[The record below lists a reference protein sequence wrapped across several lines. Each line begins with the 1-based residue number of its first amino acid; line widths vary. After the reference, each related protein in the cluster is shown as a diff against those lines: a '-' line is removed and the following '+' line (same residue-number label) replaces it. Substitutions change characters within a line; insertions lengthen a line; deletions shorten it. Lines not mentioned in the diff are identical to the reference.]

1 MKRYSYY
8 MFFAIL
14 IITTCLIVL
23 IIKESY
29 SLPTDNN
36 IIKVNSEL
44 EVAKYSNTK
53 TSNNYIEI
61 NTETG
66 KTSSGSF
73 TDLAKGSKYN
83 EVISE
88 AISNNDKKELIE
100 NYLLEDGRYAIN
112 ETSKPNTLEVLSI
125 YSNKRLRVN
134 TKDKKINSYGANNGI
149 FYNNYYIFTYKN
161 ELDCK
166 NAYENL
172 IKDYGKNKV
181 IIDLPIEAEQIKGW
195 GTAYMNFNT
204 KLLNINPS
212 NSIIVAVLDSGI
224 EPTHEI
230 FDGVSVLQGANMIN
244 GTLNPQDDYGH
255 GTAVSGIIAE
265 SVKGAN
271 ISILP
276 IKVLNNRGSGSLLN
290 ILNSLDYA
298 KNNGAKVA
306 NLSLAINFSKYYSS
320 EEIQSTMSYYDNIVS
335 KSPLLMICASG
346 NENVNQDSSYTYPAV
361 SNYTISVGSINEN
374 EKRSSFSNYGKTL
387 DFVAPGDYINVARLQ
402 TDNCNKNCYKPGSGT
417 SFSAPYVSAAAALT
431 LEDHPEYQNR
441 TVKNYL
447 ISISK
452 DLGAVGK
459 DVEYGFGV
467 PIFNN
472 DPKEFSDDKFIENF
486 TAALSNY
493 NYTYDGLYKKPTVT
507 LINKENKSILN
518 SNNYNVSYSNNINS
532 GTALVI
538 ITGKNDYYG
547 TLVKQFTINK
557 TKINGN
563 IHLNKNKFSYTGNKI
578 KPAITI
584 KNSRGVVINKNN
596 YYIKYSNNKN
606 IGTAT
611 ITINGKNNYNGY
623 ISKTFKIVPK
633 KVKVKKINK
642 NNNRVYIKWKKISG
656 SPTYQI
662 KYKKG
667 SKWKYKYTKKNHI
680 KIKVKNNTTIKVR
693 AIKKVSNKNYYGIWS
708 KKYKI

>member
-8 MFFAIL
+8 MFFTIL

-23 IIKESY
+23 ITKESY

-44 EVAKYSNTK
+44 EVAKYTNTK

-66 KTSSGSF
+66 LTSGASF
-73 TDLAKGSKYN
+73 TELAKGKEYK
-83 EVISE
+83 EVIDNKTN
-88 AISNNDKKELIE
+88 ITDKKELIE
-100 NYLLEDGRYAIN
+100 DYLLEDGRYAIK
-112 ETSKPNTLEVLSI
+112 ETNDNSKIEVLSI
-125 YSNKRLRVN
+125 YSNKRLRVDTNDKNIN
-134 TKDKKINSYGANNGI
+134 TYGAKTAVYYNNSYTL
-149 FYNNYYIFTYKN
+149 TYKN

-166 NAYENL
+166 NAYDNL
-172 IKDYGKNKV
+172 KKDYGNKV
-181 IIDLPIEAEQIKGW
+181 IIDLPLEENSIKGW
-195 GTAYMNFNT
+195 GTYYMQFNN

-212 NSIIVAVLDSGI
+212 NNIIVAVLDSGI
-224 EPTHEI
+224 EPSHEI
-230 FDGVSVLQGANMIN
+230 FNNINILEGVNMIN
-244 GTLNPQDDYGH
+244 GSMSAQDDFGH

-276 IKVLNNRGSGSLLN
+276 IKVLNNKGAGSLLN
-290 ILNSLDYA
+290 ILNSLEYA
-298 KNNGAKVA
+298 KNQGAKVA
-306 NLSLAINFSKYYSS
+306 NLSLAINFANYYNSD
-320 EEIQSTMSYYDNIVS
+320 EIQSTMKYYDNILA

-346 NENVNQDSSYTYPAV
+346 NDNVNQDNAYSYPSV
-361 SNYTISVGSINEN
+361 SNYTISVGSINED

-387 DFVAPGDYINVARLQ
+387 DFVAPGSDINVARPN
-402 TDNCNKNCYKPGSGT
+402 TSSCVKNCYKQGSGT
-417 SFSAPYVSAAAALT
+417 SFSAPYISAAASLV
-431 LEDHPEYQNR
+431 LVDHPEYQNR

-459 DVEYGFGV
+459 DIEYGFGV
-467 PIFNN
+467 PIFNK
-472 DPKEFSDDKFIENF
+472 DPKEFSDEKFIENY
-486 TAALSNY
+486 TATLSNY
-493 NYTYDGLYKKPTVT
+493 NYKYDGTYKKPSVT
-507 LINKENKSILN
+507 LIYNNKIIDK
-518 SNNYNVSYSNNINS
+518 NNYNINYSNNLNT
-532 GTALVI
+532 GTGLVI

-547 TLVKQFTINK
+547 TIVKSFNINK

-563 IHLNKNKFSYTGNKI
+563 IHLNKTKYAYTGKKI
-578 KPAITI
+578 KPTITLT
-584 KNSRGVVINKNN
+584 NSRGVVVQPNN
-596 YYIKYSNNKN
+596 YYITYSNNKN
-606 IGTAT
+606 IGKAT
-611 ITINGKNNYNGY
+611 ITIKGKKNYNGY
-623 ISKTFKIVPK
+623 ITKTFKIVPK

-667 SKWKYKYTKKNHI
+667 SKWKYKYTKKNYINI
-680 KIKVKNNTTIKVR
+680 KINKNTTIKVR
-693 AIKKVSNKNYYGIWS
+693 AIKKVSNKKYYGIWS